1 MLVGNCQWVFTM
13 QERPR
18 QKLIKEVV
26 FLTTALVVIA
36 LDQVSKFF
44 VRTNMTLGQSIPEEG
59 FFRITYATNTGG
71 AFGIFANQAF
81 LISLIAIAG
90 IVTIL
95 IYVRYSPLNT
105 MPVRI
110 ALGLLLGGTAGNLID
125 RLGVGHVVDFID
137 IGFGQYRWPTFNLA
151 DPAIV
156 ISVFI
161 LIYYL
166 LFQFGRREPIQRK
179 SG

>member
-1 MLVGNCQWVFTM
+1 MH
-13 QERPR
+13 ERPR
-18 QKLIKEVV
+18 QKLIKEVTF
-26 FLTTALVVIA
+26 FLVALVVVA
-36 LDQVSKFF
+36 LDQISKFF
-44 VRTNMTLGQSIPEEG
+44 VRTNMSLGQSIPEEG

-81 LISLIAIAG
+81 LITLIAIAG

-125 RLGVGHVVDFID
+125 RLSVGQVVDFID

-151 DPAIV
+151 DSVIV
-156 ISVFI
+156 VSIII
-161 LIYYL
+161 LVYFF
-166 LFQFGRREPIQRK
+166 LFKFGRDQPVQRR
-179 SG
+179 SE

>member
-1 MLVGNCQWVFTM
+1 MH
-13 QERPR
+13 ERPR
-18 QKLIKEVV
+18 QKLIKEVTF
-26 FLTTALVVIA
+26 FLVALVVVA
-36 LDQVSKFF
+36 LDQISKFF
-44 VRTNMTLGQSIPEEG
+44 VRTNMSLGQSIPEEG

-81 LISLIAIAG
+81 LITLIAIAG

-95 IYVRYSPLNT
+95 IYVRYSPLNI

-125 RLGVGHVVDFID
+125 RLSVGQVVDFID

-151 DPAIV
+151 DSVIV
-156 ISVFI
+156 VSMII
-161 LIYYL
+161 LVYFF
-166 LFQFGRREPIQRK
+166 LFKFGRDQPVQRR

>member
-1 MLVGNCQWVFTM
+1 MH
-13 QERPR
+13 ERPR
-18 QKLIKEVV
+18 QKLIKEVTF
-26 FLTTALVVIA
+26 FLVALAVIA
-36 LDQVSKFF
+36 LDQISKFF
-44 VRTNMTLGQSIPEEG
+44 VRTNMSLGQSIPEEG
-59 FFRITYATNTGG
+59 FFMITYATNKGG

-81 LISLIAIAG
+81 LITIIAIAG

-95 IYVRYSPLNT
+95 IYVRYSPLNR

-125 RLGVGHVVDFID
+125 RLSVGRVVDFID

-151 DPAIV
+151 DSVIV
-156 ISVFI
+156 VSMII
-161 LIYYL
+161 LVYFF
-166 LFQFGRREPIQRK
+166 LFKFGRDQPVQRR

>member
-1 MLVGNCQWVFTM
+1 M

-18 QKLIKEVV
+18 QKIIKEVV
-26 FLTTALVVIA
+26 FFTTALVVIA
-36 LDQVSKFF
+36 LDQVSKFLI
-44 VRTNMTLGQSIPEEG
+44 RANQDTLPVPEEG

-125 RLGVGHVVDFID
+125 RLCVGQVVDFID

-151 DPAIV
+151 DTVIV

-161 LIYYL
+161 LIYYF
-166 LFQFGRREPIQRK
+166 LFQFGRREPIQRQ

>member
-1 MLVGNCQWVFTM
+1 MH
-13 QERPR
+13 ERPR
-18 QKLIKEVV
+18 QKLIKEVTF
-26 FLTTALVVIA
+26 FLVALVVVA
-36 LDQVSKFF
+36 LDQISKFF
-44 VRTNMTLGQSIPEEG
+44 VRTNMSLGQSIPEEG

-81 LISLIAIAG
+81 LITLIAIAG

-125 RLGVGHVVDFID
+125 RLSVGQVVDFID

-151 DPAIV
+151 DSVIV
-156 ISVFI
+156 VSIII
-161 LIYYL
+161 LIYFF
-166 LFQFGRREPIQRK
+166 LFKFGRDQPVQRR